1 MGSTPILSF
10 FVSLI
15 LYNIFMEPVSTS
27 VSIGLWA
34 AFWITVI
41 AALFID
47 LTVLNKHHGHVSIK
61 EAAVM
66 VCAWVSLAL
75 LFGGAIWL
83 FEGPQHALAFYT
95 GYVLEYS
102 LSIDNMFVF
111 ILIFSY
117 FAIPHDL
124 QPKALLWGILG
135 AVALR
140 FVFIFVGVQLISLFS
155 WTIYVFGILLIFT
168 AVKMLLQKEDDNFD
182 PSGSLPLKIL
192 KKFMSLKTNY
202 HGENF
207 FIKESGKWFATP
219 LFAAVL
225 VIEMSD
231 LIFAADSIPAILSIT
246 QDTFLVYSS
255 NIFAIIGLRS
265 LYFLL
270 SGMAGKFPYLKYGI
284 SVILFFVGVKMLLS
298 HHVKIPI
305 VASLG
310 VIVGLLA
317 LCIVAG
323 KLFPPPLKED

>member
-1 MGSTPILSF
+1 
-10 FVSLI
+10 
-15 LYNIFMEPVSTS
+15 MEPVSAS
-27 VSIGLWA
+27 VSVGLWV
-34 AFWITVI
+34 AFWVTVI
-41 AALFID
+41 IALFID

-61 EAAVM
+61 EAALM
-66 VCAWVSLAL
+66 VGAWITLAL
-75 LFGGAIWL
+75 VFGGAIWL
-83 FEGPQHALAFYT
+83 FEGSQHALAFYT

-140 FVFIFVGVQLISLFS
+140 FVFIFVGVKLISLFS
-155 WTIYVFGILLIFT
+155 WTIYVFGALLIFT
-168 AVKMLLQKEDDNFD
+168 AAKMLLQKEDDNFD
-182 PSGSLPLKIL
+182 TSQSLPLKIMR
-192 KKFMSLKTNY
+192 KFIPLKTDY

-207 FIKESGKWFATP
+207 FIKEGIKWFATP

-231 LIFAADSIPAILSIT
+231 LIFAVDSIPAVLSIT

-284 SVILFFVGVKMLLS
+284 SIILFFVGVKMLLS
-298 HHVKIPI
+298 HYVKIPI
-305 VASLG
+305 WASLAT
-310 VIVGLLA
+310 IVGLLA
-317 LCIVAG
+317 LSILAG
-323 KLFPPPLKED
+323 KLFPPKAQQD

>member
-1 MGSTPILSF
+1 
-10 FVSLI
+10 
-15 LYNIFMEPVSTS
+15 MEPVTTTVS
-27 VSIGLWA
+27 VAMWI
-34 AFWITVI
+34 AFWVI
-41 AALFID
+41 VLAALFID
-47 LTVLNKHHGHVSIK
+47 LAVLNKHHGKVTMK
-61 EAAVM
+61 EAALM

-83 FEGPQHALAFYT
+83 VEGPRHALEFYT

-102 LSIDNMFVF
+102 LSVDNMFVF
-111 ILIFSY
+111 IMIFGY
-117 FAIPHDL
+117 FAIPHNL

-135 AVALR
+135 AVILR
-140 FVFIFVGVQLISLFS
+140 FMFIFLGVQLISLFS
-155 WTIYVFGILLIFT
+155 WTIYVFGALLIFT
-168 AVKMLLQKEDDNFD
+168 AAKMLLQKEDDNFD
-182 PSGSLPLKIL
+182 PSQSFIL
-192 KKFMSLKTNY
+192 KLLRKVMPIKTDY

-207 FIKESGKWFATP
+207 FVLEAGKRMATP
-219 LFAAVL
+219 LLAAVM

-231 LIFAADSIPAILSIT
+231 LIFAVDSIPAVLSIT

-298 HHVKIPI
+298 HFLPIPI

-310 VIVGLLA
+310 VIIGILA
-317 LCIVAG
+317 LSVLASKI
-323 KLFPPPLKED
+323 FPPKAA

>member
-1 MGSTPILSF
+1 
-10 FVSLI
+10 
-15 LYNIFMEPVSTS
+15 MEPVTTTVS
-27 VSIGLWA
+27 VAMWI
-34 AFWITVI
+34 AFWATVL

-47 LTVLNKHHGHVSIK
+47 LTVLNKHHGQVSVK

-66 VCAWVSLAL
+66 VCAWITLAA

-83 FEGPQHALAFYT
+83 FEGPRHALEFYT

-102 LSIDNMFVF
+102 LSVDNMFVF
-111 ILIFSY
+111 IMIFGY
-117 FAIPHDL
+117 FAIPHNL

-135 AVALR
+135 AVVLR
-140 FVFIFVGVQLISLFS
+140 FAFIFLGVKLISLFS
-155 WTIYVFGILLIFT
+155 WTMYVFGALLIFT
-168 AVKMLLQKEDDNFD
+168 AAKMLLQKDDESFD
-182 PSGSLPLKIL
+182 PGNSFILKLLKKVMPLK
-192 KKFMSLKTNY
+192 TDY

-207 FIKESGKWFATP
+207 FVVKNAKRYATP

-231 LIFAADSIPAILSIT
+231 LIFAVDSIPAVLSIT

-298 HHVKIPI
+298 HHFKIP
-305 VASLG
+305 VTASLG
-310 VIVGLLA
+310 VIVGVLA
-317 LCIVAG
+317 IAILAS
-323 KLFPPPLKED
+323 KAFPPKEA

>member
-1 MGSTPILSF
+1 
-10 FVSLI
+10 
-15 LYNIFMEPVSTS
+15 MEPVTTTVS
-27 VSIGLWA
+27 VAMWI
-34 AFWITVI
+34 AFWVI
-41 AALFID
+41 VLAALFID
-47 LTVLNKHHGHVSIK
+47 LAVLNKHHGKVTMK
-61 EAAVM
+61 EAALM

-83 FEGPQHALAFYT
+83 VEGPRHALEFYT

-102 LSIDNMFVF
+102 LSVDNMFVF
-111 ILIFSY
+111 IMIFGY
-117 FAIPHDL
+117 FAIPHNL

-135 AVALR
+135 AVILR
-140 FVFIFVGVQLISLFS
+140 FMFIFLGVQLISLFS
-155 WTIYVFGILLIFT
+155 WTIYVFGALLIFT
-168 AVKMLLQKEDDNFD
+168 AAKMLLQKEDDNFD
-182 PSGSLPLKIL
+182 PSQSFIL
-192 KKFMSLKTNY
+192 KLLRKVMPIKTDY

-207 FIKESGKWFATP
+207 FVLEAGKRMATP
-219 LFAAVL
+219 LLAAVM

-231 LIFAADSIPAILSIT
+231 LIFAVDSIPAVLSIT

-298 HHVKIPI
+298 HSLPIPI

-310 VIVGLLA
+310 VIVGILTLSVLA
-317 LCIVAG
+317 SKI
-323 KLFPPPLKED
+323 FPPKAA

>member
-1 MGSTPILSF
+1 
-10 FVSLI
+10 
-15 LYNIFMEPVSTS
+15 MEPVSAS
-27 VSIGLWA
+27 VSVGLWV
-34 AFWITVI
+34 AFWVTVI
-41 AALFID
+41 IALFID

-61 EAAVM
+61 EAALM
-66 VCAWVSLAL
+66 VGAWITLAL
-75 LFGGAIWL
+75 VFGGAIWL
-83 FEGPQHALAFYT
+83 FEGSQHALAFYT

-140 FVFIFVGVQLISLFS
+140 FVFIFVGVKLISLFS
-155 WTIYVFGILLIFT
+155 WTIYVFGALLIFT
-168 AVKMLLQKEDDNFD
+168 AAKMLLQKEDDNFD
-182 PSGSLPLKIL
+182 PSQSLPLKIMR
-192 KKFMSLKTNY
+192 KFIPLKTDY

-207 FIKESGKWFATP
+207 FIKEGIKWFATP

-231 LIFAADSIPAILSIT
+231 LIFAVDSIPAVLSIT

-298 HHVKIPI
+298 HYVKIPI
-305 VASLG
+305 WASLAT
-310 VIVGLLA
+310 IVGLLA
-317 LCIVAG
+317 LSILAG
-323 KLFPPPLKED
+323 KLFPPKAQQD

>member
-1 MGSTPILSF
+1 MELVTTT
-10 FVSLI
+10 VSVAMWI
-15 LYNIFMEPVSTS
+15 
-27 VSIGLWA
+27 
-34 AFWITVI
+34 AFWVI
-41 AALFID
+41 VLAALFID
-47 LTVLNKHHGHVSIK
+47 LAVLNKHHGKVNMK
-61 EAAVM
+61 EAALM

-83 FEGPQHALAFYT
+83 VEGPRHALEFYT

-102 LSIDNMFVF
+102 LSVDNMFVF
-111 ILIFSY
+111 IMIFGY
-117 FAIPHDL
+117 FAIPHEL

-135 AVALR
+135 AVVLR
-140 FVFIFVGVQLISLFS
+140 FMFIFLGVQLISLFS
-155 WTIYVFGILLIFT
+155 WTIYVFGALLIFT
-168 AVKMLLQKEDDNFD
+168 AAKMLLQKEDDDFD
-182 PSGSLPLKIL
+182 PSQSFIL
-192 KKFMSLKTNY
+192 KLLKKVMPIKTDY

-207 FIKESGKWFATP
+207 FVLENAKRMATP
-219 LFAAVL
+219 LLAAVM

-231 LIFAADSIPAILSIT
+231 LIFAVDSIPAVLSIT

-298 HHVKIPI
+298 HFFPIPI

-310 VIVGLLA
+310 VIVGILA
-317 LCIVAG
+317 LSILAS
-323 KLFPPPLKED
+323 KIFPPKEA

>member
-1 MGSTPILSF
+1 
-10 FVSLI
+10 
-15 LYNIFMEPVSTS
+15 MEPVTTTVS
-27 VSIGLWA
+27 VAMWI
-34 AFWITVI
+34 AFWVI
-41 AALFID
+41 VLAALFID
-47 LTVLNKHHGHVSIK
+47 LAVLNKHHGKVTMK
-61 EAAVM
+61 EAALM

-83 FEGPQHALAFYT
+83 VEGPRHALEFYT

-102 LSIDNMFVF
+102 LSVDNMFVF
-111 ILIFSY
+111 IMIFGY
-117 FAIPHDL
+117 FAIPHNL

-135 AVALR
+135 AVILR
-140 FVFIFVGVQLISLFS
+140 FMFIFLGVQLISLFS
-155 WTIYVFGILLIFT
+155 WTIYVFGALLIFT
-168 AVKMLLQKEDDNFD
+168 AAKMLLQKENDNFD
-182 PSGSLPLKIL
+182 PSQSFIL
-192 KKFMSLKTNY
+192 KLLRKVMPIKTDY

-207 FIKESGKWFATP
+207 FVLEAGKRMATP
-219 LFAAVL
+219 LLAAVM

-231 LIFAADSIPAILSIT
+231 LIFAVDSIPAVLSIT

-298 HHVKIPI
+298 HFFPIPI

-310 VIVGLLA
+310 VIVGILA
-317 LCIVAG
+317 LSVLASKI
-323 KLFPPPLKED
+323 FPPKAA

>member
-1 MGSTPILSF
+1 
-10 FVSLI
+10 
-15 LYNIFMEPVSTS
+15 MEPVSTS
-27 VSIGLWA
+27 VSIGLWV
-34 AFWITVI
+34 AFWVTVI
-41 AALFID
+41 TALFID

-61 EAAVM
+61 EAAIM
-66 VCAWVSLAL
+66 VGAWVTLAL
-75 LFGGAIWL
+75 VFGGAIWL
-83 FEGPQHALAFYT
+83 FEGAQHALAFYT

-155 WTIYVFGILLIFT
+155 WTIYVFGVLLIFT
-168 AVKMLLQKEDDNFD
+168 AAKMLLQKEDDEFD
-182 PSGSLPLKIL
+182 PSQSLPLRIMR
-192 KKFMSLKTNY
+192 KFIPLKTDY
-202 HGENF
+202 HGDNF
-207 FIKESGKWFATP
+207 FVKEGAKWFATP

-231 LIFAADSIPAILSIT
+231 LIFAVDSIPAVLSIT

-298 HHVKIPI
+298 HYVKIPI
-305 VASLG
+305 WASLAT
-310 VIVGLLA
+310 IVGLLT
-317 LCIVAG
+317 LSILAG
-323 KLFPPPLKED
+323 KIFPPKVQQD

>member
-1 MGSTPILSF
+1 
-10 FVSLI
+10 
-15 LYNIFMEPVSTS
+15 MEPVSTS
-27 VSIGLWA
+27 VSIGLWV
-34 AFWITVI
+34 AFWVTVI
-41 AALFID
+41 TALFID

-61 EAAVM
+61 EAAIM
-66 VCAWVSLAL
+66 VGAWVTLAL
-75 LFGGAIWL
+75 VFGGAIWL
-83 FEGPQHALAFYT
+83 FEGAQHALAFYT

-155 WTIYVFGILLIFT
+155 WTIYVFGVLLIFT
-168 AVKMLLQKEDDNFD
+168 AAKMLLQKEDDEFD
-182 PSGSLPLKIL
+182 PSQSLPLRIMR
-192 KKFMSLKTNY
+192 KFIPLKTDY
-202 HGENF
+202 HGDNF
-207 FIKESGKWFATP
+207 FVKEGVKWFATP

-231 LIFAADSIPAILSIT
+231 LIFAVDSIPAVLSIT

-298 HHVKIPI
+298 HYVKIPI
-305 VASLG
+305 WASLAT
-310 VIVGLLA
+310 IVGLLT
-317 LCIVAG
+317 LSILAG
-323 KLFPPPLKED
+323 KIFPPKVQQD

>member
-1 MGSTPILSF
+1 
-10 FVSLI
+10 
-15 LYNIFMEPVSTS
+15 MEPVTTTVS
-27 VSIGLWA
+27 VAMWI
-34 AFWITVI
+34 AFWVI
-41 AALFID
+41 VLAALFID
-47 LTVLNKHHGHVSIK
+47 LAVLNKHHGKVTMK
-61 EAAVM
+61 EAALM

-83 FEGPQHALAFYT
+83 VEGPRHALEFYT

-102 LSIDNMFVF
+102 LSVDNMFVF
-111 ILIFSY
+111 IMIFGY
-117 FAIPHDL
+117 FAIPHNL

-135 AVALR
+135 AVILR
-140 FVFIFVGVQLISLFS
+140 FLFIFLGVQLISLFS
-155 WTIYVFGILLIFT
+155 WTIYVFGALLIFT
-168 AVKMLLQKEDDNFD
+168 AAKMLLQKEDDNFD
-182 PSGSLPLKIL
+182 PSQSFIL
-192 KKFMSLKTNY
+192 KLLRKVMPIKTDY

-207 FIKESGKWFATP
+207 FVLENGKRMATP
-219 LFAAVL
+219 LLAAVM

-231 LIFAADSIPAILSIT
+231 LIFAVDSIPAVLSIT

-298 HHVKIPI
+298 HFFPIPI

-310 VIVGLLA
+310 VIVGILTLSVLA
-317 LCIVAG
+317 SKI
-323 KLFPPPLKED
+323 FPPKAA